1 MKTANTSSS
10 KLLCSLSLWRA
21 GWAAAAALSLA
32 AAATLQAQTISDN
45 FNDQTDSGAQGTWTH
60 YDLGYWTSY
69 LSGGAVSYGTATYTF
84 PTNSAGPAGNYA
96 YKIQAAPTEV
106 GGSDPLG
113 IGNAR
118 AASYRADAQYGGSPY
133 SARFLMG
140 VDLVDWDP
148 SLEQDLGML
157 FMLQPATIAPG
168 QTEGYAA
175 TYENSSSTLYISS
188 LSSEQPSTVGE
199 TDGITFDPTHQYR
212 LVVGTHDGSTFLFTV
227 FDTSET
233 NSPWTSVIAPNTLY
247 QGTPGVCALYI
258 EQENYPSSDGAD
270 ATFDNYFSTVP
281 AAGAMP
287 ATVTDLSPP
296 PAGKATAIYPTVSVG
311 ILNRDTTVNASS
323 IQLWQDG
330 VQIPQGSLTIDPN
343 YVYKPNNPSASGQ
356 SFPGATVTYSNTTL
370 YAVGAKHTNAIVFMD
385 SNSTLQSNSWAW
397 TSTYAYLY
405 ASNSLPIGSLSLPGF
420 DARMVQSSAAN
431 IAGSVSSS
439 APSIPNSVA
448 SAQAVLAYK
457 YAVDLAATNIVQAVA
472 WGLNAGQNGNE
483 YGAITNFPG
492 LCIPPANVN
501 SFAVQTLAYLQLT
514 AGYHQLYVDSDDTVG
529 VYSGTNLTDTSN
541 VLLETTG
548 VAHQSFD
555 FVVEADGLYP
565 FNIIYEQGGGSAYLV
580 LNSVNLSDNSQTLL
594 NTPGGVPAFYPLAC
608 KSSTSVA
615 GPYTVDPAA
624 NLGNSLTNTPVS
636 CDGTNVMALNQK
648 VTGGTLTVPVS
659 GPTKFYRLDGP
670 RATRITGIKKSGSNW
685 VIPYLAP

>member
-1 MKTANTSSS
+1 MKTTNTSSS

-96 YKIQAAPTEV
+96 YRIQAAPTEV
-106 GGSDPLG
+106 GGLDPLG

-212 LVVGTHDGSTFLFTV
+212 LVVSTHDGSTFLFTV

-233 NSPWTSVIAPNTLY
+233 NSPWTSVIAPDTHLPRDSRRLRSVSSSRR
-247 QGTPGVCALYI
+247 TI
-258 EQENYPSSDGAD
+258 HRSDGAD

-296 PAGKATAIYPTVSVG
+296 PAGKATAIYPTVTVG

-323 IQLWQDG
+323 IQLWLDG

-343 YVYKPNNPSASGQ
+343 YVYKPNNPSGSGQ

-370 YAVGAKHTNAIVFMD
+370 YAVGTKHTNAIVFMD
-385 SNSTLQSNSWAW
+385 SNSTLQSNAW
-397 TSTYAYLY
+397 TWTSR
-405 ASNSLPIGSLSLPGF
+405 LSLPVCQQQP
-420 DARMVQSSAAN
+420 AHRQPQL
-431 IAGSVSSS
+431 AGALTPGWSRVRLPTLRQCSSS
-439 APSIPNSVA
+439 APAFLTAWPPRRPCWPY
-448 SAQAVLAYK
+448 Q

-492 LCIPPANVN
+492 LCMPPANVN
-501 SFAVQTLAYLQLT
+501 SFAIQTLAYLQLT
-514 AGYHQLYVDSDDTVG
+514 AGHHQFYVDSDDTVG
-529 VYSGTNLTDTSN
+529 IYSGTNLTDTSK

-565 FNIIYEQGGGSAYLV
+565 FNIIYEEGGGAAYLV
-580 LNSVNLSDNSQTLL
+580 LQFSESE
-594 NTPGGVPAFYPLAC
+594 
-608 KSSTSVA
+608 
-615 GPYTVDPAA
+615 
-624 NLGNSLTNTPVS
+624 
-636 CDGTNVMALNQK
+636 
-648 VTGGTLTVPVS
+648 
-659 GPTKFYRLDGP
+659 R
-670 RATRITGIKKSGSNW
+670 
-685 VIPYLAP
+685 